1 MGAIY
6 AHPLEHIFVNML
18 PIGIAILLLNA
29 DIYTANIFVISI
41 SWSTVQS
48 HTIYQNKKSSKH
60 GLHHYHKL
68 CNFDNSPYIV
78 DRILGTFRKE
88 QKIEKKNLNKSLI
101 NKYYIKNG

>member
-29 DIYTANIFVISI
+29 DFYLANIFIIHI

-48 HTIYQNKKSSKH
+48 HTIYLNKKSSKH

-88 QKIEKKNLNKSLI
+88 
-101 NKYYIKNG
+101 